1 MICPFLLIA
10 PKGMVNIMEQRKGTR
25 PAPKPVP
32 AGTILLSSV
41 ILGVSIIISGVSVS
55 GSVKKLTAAVE
66 ASPSNI
72 TVQNS
77 SSKNYFTETEAAEYL
92 NMTVDEIRAAIT
104 KKEIKEYVQ
113 TSAGYSISKSVLDDY
128 FEQKAYESLNAANS
142 DS

>member
-1 MICPFLLIA
+1 
-10 PKGMVNIMEQRKGTR
+10 MEQRKGTR

-32 AGTILLSSV
+32 AGASLLSSV

-66 ASPSNI
+66 AQTFASSYASPSNI

>member
-1 MICPFLLIA
+1 
-10 PKGMVNIMEQRKGTR
+10 MEQRKGTR

-66 ASPSNI
+66 AQTFASSYASPSNI

-77 SSKNYFTETEAAEYL
+77 ASKNYFTDTEAAAYL

-113 TSAGYSISKSVLDDY
+113 TSAGYSISKDVLDDY
-128 FEQKAYESLNAANS
+128 FEQKAYESLNSANS
-142 DS
+142 ES